1 MSHFSQKYIKGIVGA
16 GGGPDAPPPPTPP
29 TFKPPKLG
37 DLQAVSSYDYVE
49 NIDLIS
55 DGEIDGLVGQNG
67 EYIDN
72 VRLFEGIYLEDVV
85 VRQSVD
91 SESSTVV
98 ASYDLSFIGE
108 AFQNKFYPNSS
119 FTETS
124 TSSLGDLQGSNS
136 SGVSFSVLKTKDE
149 IANSIFQSVLN
160 IENAYLN
167 IQPPDESSSIFKQL
181 RLLRAQFNFSSQREV
196 LTYLLP
202 DFPEYSSSDY
212 PFLALKISLNANLPS
227 YSHSIDDLIVLNND
241 IYNQIYYDL
250 EATELQNK
258 KILSQK
264 KKINTTFFQTT
275 VDNQTFAKG
284 DFYVFFYQ
292 RNGFV
297 LQNGV
302 DAIISHINSISVLN
316 TTAKFNYANA
326 TFELRDGA
334 DLQKPL
340 SLFNKT
346 YLDTAFNSKLR
357 GPFDQGKPILT
368 LLNKDYSLVESRYN
382 ESSTA
387 AQSGL
392 ISDSEYSTSGSELI
406 SAQEFNQYKSIHT
419 GLFINEAVLLNGVSS
434 IVSRRG
440 VSVGNG
446 TVSFHSIAARKNI
459 PANDSSYLSR
469 YNAWASQNSGETNN
483 VIEFTAAFYYQY
495 AQGINPFR
503 NQTFQNIAYITITF
517 DRVTQ
522 CFRKTI
528 SIQSASPAQFDIL
541 QTDTVY
547 ITNAAS
553 DFSPSNGLSLSPG
566 GVIPSTGWPA
576 LSLFLGGVT
585 PSTGWP
591 ALFQLLC
598 RSLLEASYSNQGSD
612 DSRLAN
618 GAVESYSS
626 WNKNYV
632 KYLSEPA
639 SRITHIV
646 LNPNVDQVFAS
657 LQITS
662 LTDTAQQ
669 NMTLL
674 KSNGVNESVDAGTA
688 IPSIIEFKI
697 ETGYQSLNGDEE
709 IFVSRLYQVRG
720 LVNSPASI
728 DVGREEN
735 SAAIQQY
742 SRFILGTENIAQPIS
757 LPPYEPNKNRFV
769 RVYRTTA
776 ESYSSLVRRE
786 IYLQKITEIINVPFS
801 YPYSTI
807 CGLKLDARTFN
818 SIPSRSYDA
827 RFKKVFVPS
836 NYFPLKPNGRDKR
849 YIAGK
854 NLAAFNAL
862 PNSSEEKIIYKGNW
876 DGTFKLAWTDNPV
889 WVLFDILINRRY
901 GLGNFISPSEVNYWE
916 LYKIGRYCD
925 AVDSNGVFAGVS
937 SADGGLEPRYAFN
950 GVIADKTNVFDS
962 LKSLVACFRG
972 NMFYTNSEINFTNDR
987 LKPIMAF
994 FNNANV
1000 KDSMFNYS
1008 NERRD
1013 LQYNVI
1019 EVSYLDRDDL
1029 FKQKIEYVEDPD
1041 DIKSRGI
1048 LRTTAQTFGITSKAH
1063 AKRLGEHII
1072 YSTINEDE
1080 NVAFVGGLETLLCRP
1095 GDLIA
1100 INDEVKT
1107 LKKHVGRVLN
1117 VDPVTNSIYT
1127 NVSLK
1132 SSDFSSSGLTGEIS
1146 VLIPTGKLQS
1156 EDFYDLAKSP
1166 SKLSISEIYQTD
1178 LPMRVTFQTTGRQVS
1193 PSLSY
1198 GSNFFIDTGCSGYP
1212 LFQDIRVGSPCSITI
1227 ANTKQ
1232 QIYKIQSIKE
1242 LNLNEYEVI
1251 ASKFDTGKFS
1261 EIEKGETGLMQDFF
1275 TAFPSARNTNVSE
1288 GNAVSL
1294 ESKFQYDL
1302 KFPRISAFA
1311 TGNWDLQSDTA
1322 DLSGRWASVANA
1334 DCYNVELITPKFK
1347 SIKQTV
1353 TGTSA
1358 IFEDQVEV
1366 GRFTLKVTAR
1376 NTGSYPNPI
1385 SATASSTTTVLSY
1398 SAPVRNNG
1406 IIQGFVISR

>member
-16 GGGPDAPPPPTPP
+16 GGGPDTPPPPTPP

-37 DLQAVSSYDYVE
+37 DLQAISSYDYVE

-55 DGEIDGLVGQNG
+55 DGEIDGFVGQNG
-67 EYIDN
+67 EYVDN
-72 VRLFEGIYLEDVV
+72 IRLFESIYLEDVV
-85 VRQSVD
+85 VRQPIDNQSFNTIVSFD
-91 SESSTVV
+91 LNFIASS
-98 ASYDLSFIGE
+98 
-108 AFQNKFYPNSS
+108 FQNKFYSNSQ
-119 FTETS
+119 FIETPIANLS
-124 TSSLGDLQGSNS
+124 DLTGSNDQ
-136 SGVSFSVLKTKDE
+136 GISFSVLSGKDK
-149 IANSIFQSVLN
+149 IANSIFQSVRN
-160 IENAYLN
+160 IENAYSN
-167 IQPPDESSSIFKQL
+167 IQPVDQNDSIFKQL
-181 RLLRAQFNFSSQREV
+181 RFLRAQFNFTSQREV
-196 LTYLLP
+196 LAYLLP
-202 DFPEYSSSDY
+202 DFPEYFSTDY
-212 PFLALKISLNANLPS
+212 PFLALKISLNANLAPYE
-227 YSHSIDDLIVLNND
+227 YSHSIDDLIVLSDD
-241 IYNQIYYDL
+241 ICNQIYYDL
-250 EATELQNK
+250 EPTELQNK
-258 KILSQK
+258 KILSPK
-264 KKINTTFFQTT
+264 KKINTCFFESSGG
-275 VDNQTFAKG
+275 NMSAKG
-284 DFYVFFYQ
+284 DFYIFFYQ
-292 RNGFV
+292 KNDYV
-297 LQNGV
+297 LKNGV
-302 DAIISHINSISVLN
+302 DAIINFIKSVKVIN

-326 TFELRDGA
+326 TFETREGS

-346 YLDTAFNSKLR
+346 YLDTQFNSKLR
-357 GPFDQGKPILT
+357 GPFEQGKPVLT
-368 LLNKDYSLVESRYN
+368 LLNKEYTEVDSRYN
-382 ESSTA
+382 ASSA
-387 AQSGL
+387 AANSGL
-392 ISDSEYSTSGSELI
+392 ISDLEFKQGTTEFFSVQELNELKTIHSDLFKNESDFVSLTKKLMSGNTLSL
-406 SAQEFNQYKSIHT
+406 
-419 GLFINEAVLLNGVSS
+419 GL
-434 IVSRRG
+434 
-440 VSVGNG
+440 
-446 TVSFHSIAARKNI
+446 
-459 PANDSSYLSR
+459 LSP
-469 YNAWASQNSGETNN
+469 NP
-483 VIEFTAAFYYQY
+483 EFTSSSWSIESLTKSGNIIQMVLAGKVNYRFYSNDVKITLSFDKTTKCFKQQIIYTP
-495 AQGINPFR
+495 GS
-503 NQTFQNIAYITITF
+503 NQFNILA
-517 DRVTQ
+517 
-522 CFRKTI
+522 
-528 SIQSASPAQFDIL
+528 
-541 QTDTVY
+541 TDTIY
-547 ITNAAS
+547 IKNYIN
-553 DFSPSNGLSLSPG
+553 DFSSTNDFNIILITEIGIYHGPFLTLYAPS
-566 GVIPSTGWPA
+566 IGWP
-576 LSLFLGGVT
+576 LFFRI
-585 PSTGWP
+585 
-591 ALFQLLC
+591 AC
-598 RSLLEASYSNQGSD
+598 RALLERAYANEGSD
-612 DSRLAN
+612 DFRTA
-618 GAVESYSS
+618 GGTIESYTN

-632 KYLSEPA
+632 KYLSEPG
-639 SRITHIV
+639 SRITHII

-662 LTDTAQQ
+662 LQDTAQQ
-669 NMTLL
+669 NLLLL
-674 KSNGVNESVDAGTA
+674 KADGTKEDVQAGTNV
-688 IPSIIEFKI
+688 PSIIEFRI
-697 ETGYQSLNGDEE
+697 ETGYQTLTGEE
-709 IFVSRLYQVRG
+709 ELFVSRLFQVKG
-720 LVNSPASI
+720 LVNSPTSI

-735 SAAIQQY
+735 GSVIQQY
-742 SRFILGTENIAQPIS
+742 SRFILGSENIAQPIT
-757 LPPYEPNKNRFV
+757 LPPYVVNKNRFV

-807 CGLKLDARTFN
+807 CGLKLDARTFT

-836 NYFPLKPNGRDKR
+836 NYFPLKPNGQDKR

-854 NLAAFNAL
+854 NLTAFNAL
-862 PNSSEEKIIYKGNW
+862 PNSSEEKIIYKDNW

-901 GLGNFISPSEVNYWE
+901 GLGNFVSPSEINYWE

-1000 KDSMFNYS
+1000 KDGIFNYS

-1019 EVSYLDRDDL
+1019 EVTYLDRDDL

-1041 DIKSRGI
+1041 DIKARGI

-1100 INDEVKT
+1100 VNDEVKT
-1107 LKKHVGRVLN
+1107 LKRHVGRVLN
-1117 VDPVTNSIYT
+1117 VDPITNSIYT

-1178 LPMRVTFQTTGRQVS
+1178 LPMRVTFQATGRQVS

-1212 LFQDIRVGSPCSITI
+1212 LFQDIRVGAPCSITV

-1275 TAFPSARNTNVSE
+1275 TAFPSSRNTNVSE
-1288 GNAVSL
+1288 GSAKSL
-1294 ESKFQYDL
+1294 ETKFEYDL
-1302 KFPRISAFA
+1302 KFPRILAFA

-1322 DLSGRWASVANA
+1322 DLSGRWAGVANA
-1334 DCYNVELITPKFK
+1334 NCYNVELITPKFK

-1406 IIQGFVISR
+1406 IIQGFVINR

>member
-1 MSHFSQKYIKGIVGA
+1 MNHFSKKYIKGIFGA
-16 GGGPDAPPPPTPP
+16 GGGGGDSPAPPPPP
-29 TFKPPKLG
+29 TFRPPKLG
-37 DLQAVSSYDYVE
+37 DLQAISSYDYVE

-72 VRLFEGIYLEDVV
+72 VRLFEGIYLDDVV
-85 VRQSVD
+85 VRQSVG
-91 SESSTVV
+91 SESSTVI
-98 ASYDLSFIGE
+98 ASYDLSFIGD
-108 AFQNKFYPNSS
+108 AFRNKFYSNSNFIEIPAS
-119 FTETS
+119 K
-124 TSSLGDLQGSNS
+124 LGDLRGANS
-136 SGVSFSVLKTKDE
+136 SGSVSFSVLKTKDE
-149 IANSIFQSVLN
+149 IRDSIFQSVRN
-160 IENAYLN
+160 IENAYRDMKFLDPN
-167 IQPPDESSSIFKQL
+167 GSVMKQL
-181 RLLRAQFNFSSQREV
+181 RFLRAQFNFSSLQEV

-212 PFLALKISLNANLPS
+212 PFLALKISLNADLLS
-227 YSHSIDDLIVLNND
+227 YTHSIDDLIVLNND
-241 IYNQIYYDL
+241 IHNQIYYDL

-264 KKINTTFFQTT
+264 KKINITFFQE
-275 VDNQTFAKG
+275 VADNKVFAKG

-292 RNGFV
+292 RDGFV
-297 LQNGV
+297 LKNGV
-302 DAIISHINSISVLN
+302 DAVISHINSINVLN

-326 TFELRDGA
+326 TFELRDGT

-346 YLDTAFNSKLR
+346 YLDAPFNSKLR
-357 GPFDQGKPILT
+357 GPFVQGKPILS
-368 LLNKDYSLVESRYN
+368 LLNKDYTLVESRYN
-382 ESSTA
+382 QSSTA

-392 ISDSEYSTSGSELI
+392 ISDSEYGKSGSILI
-406 SAQEFNQYKSIHT
+406 SAQELNQYKSIHT
-419 GLFINEAVLLNGVSS
+419 GLFVSEPSFLS
-434 IVSRRG
+434 IVDTI
-440 VSVGNG
+440 VSKRDATVGNA
-446 TVSFHSIAARKNI
+446 TISFHTIQAIGN
-459 PANDSSYLSR
+459 
-469 YNAWASQNSGETNN
+469 T
-483 VIEFTAAFYYQY
+483 IEFSAAYHYTYRSLYQFWGMR
-495 AQGINPFR
+495 AVSN
-503 NQTFQNIAYITITF
+503 TAYITITF
-517 DRVTQ
+517 DKVTK
-522 CFRKTI
+522 CFRKNI
-528 SIQSASPAQFDIL
+528 SIQSATPAQFTIL
-541 QTDTVY
+541 PTDTVA
-547 ITNAAS
+547 IN
-553 DFSPSNGLSLSPG
+553 DPIQNFSLANGLVLSPG
-566 GVIPSTGWPA
+566 NSAPSIGWP
-576 LSLFLGGVT
+576 SM
-585 PSTGWP
+585 
-591 ALFQLLC
+591 FQLLC
-598 RSLLEASYSNQGSD
+598 RCLLEASYGNEGSD
-612 DSRLAN
+612 DNRLAN
-618 GAVESYSS
+618 GALESYSN

-646 LNPNVDQVFAS
+646 LNPNVDAVFAS
-657 LQITS
+657 LQVTS
-662 LTDTAQQ
+662 MTDTAQQ

-674 KSNGVNESVDAGTA
+674 KADGVHQSVDAGTS

-728 DVGREEN
+728 DIGREEN
-735 SAAIQQY
+735 SVAIREY
-742 SRFILGTENIAQPIS
+742 SRFILGTENISRPIS

-769 RVYRTTA
+769 RVYRVTA

-786 IYLQKITEIINVPFS
+786 IYLSKITEIINVPFS

-807 CGLKLDARTFN
+807 CGLKLDARTF
-818 SIPSRSYDA
+818 SAIPSRSYDA

-836 NYFPLKPNGRDKR
+836 NYFPLKPSGQDKR

-854 NLAAFNAL
+854 NLASFNQL
-862 PNSSEEKIIYKGNW
+862 SNSSDEKIIYKGNW

-901 GLGNFISPSEVNYWE
+901 GLGNFVSPSEVNYWE

-950 GVIADKTNVFDS
+950 GVIADKSNVFDS
-962 LKSLVACFRG
+962 LKSLIACFRG

-1013 LQYNVI
+1013 SQYNVI

-1029 FKQKIEYVEDPD
+1029 FKQKIEYVEDTD

-1048 LRTTAQTFGITSKAH
+1048 LRTTAQTFGITSRAH

-1095 GDLIA
+1095 GDLVA

-1107 LKKHVGRVLN
+1107 LKRHVGRVLN

-1127 NVSLK
+1127 NISLK
-1132 SSDFSSSGLTGEIS
+1132 ASDFSSSGLTGEIS

-1156 EDFYDLAKSP
+1156 EDFYNLAKSP
-1166 SKLSISEIYQTD
+1166 SKLNISEIYQTD
-1178 LPMRVTFQTTGRQVS
+1178 LPMRVTFQSTGRQVS

-1212 LFQDIRVGSPCSITI
+1212 LFQDIRVGSPCSITV

-1275 TAFPSARNTNVSE
+1275 TAFPPARNTNVSE
-1288 GNAVSL
+1288 GNSVSL
-1294 ESKFQYDL
+1294 ENKFQYEL
-1302 KFPRISAFA
+1302 KFPRILAFA
-1311 TGNWDLQSDTA
+1311 TGNLNLQFDKI
-1322 DLSGRWASVANA
+1322 DLSGQWTGVANA
-1334 DCYNVELITPKFK
+1334 DSYNVELITPKYR
-1347 SIKQTV
+1347 SIKQIV

-1358 IFEDQVEV
+1358 IFEDQTEV

-1385 SATASSTTTVLSY
+1385 SATSSSTTNVLSY
-1398 SAPVRNNG
+1398 TAPVRNNG

>member
-1 MSHFSQKYIKGIVGA
+1 M
-16 GGGPDAPPPPTPP
+16 
-29 TFKPPKLG
+29 
-37 DLQAVSSYDYVE
+37 
-49 NIDLIS
+49 
-55 DGEIDGLVGQNG
+55 
-67 EYIDN
+67 
-72 VRLFEGIYLEDVV
+72 R
-85 VRQSVD
+85 
-91 SESSTVV
+91 
-98 ASYDLSFIGE
+98 
-108 AFQNKFYPNSS
+108 
-119 FTETS
+119 
-124 TSSLGDLQGSNS
+124 
-136 SGVSFSVLKTKDE
+136 
-149 IANSIFQSVLN
+149 
-160 IENAYLN
+160 
-167 IQPPDESSSIFKQL
+167 
-181 RLLRAQFNFSSQREV
+181 
-196 LTYLLP
+196 
-202 DFPEYSSSDY
+202 
-212 PFLALKISLNANLPS
+212 
-227 YSHSIDDLIVLNND
+227 
-241 IYNQIYYDL
+241 
-250 EATELQNK
+250 
-258 KILSQK
+258 
-264 KKINTTFFQTT
+264 
-275 VDNQTFAKG
+275 
-284 DFYVFFYQ
+284 
-292 RNGFV
+292 
-297 LQNGV
+297 
-302 DAIISHINSISVLN
+302 
-316 TTAKFNYANA
+316 
-326 TFELRDGA
+326 
-334 DLQKPL
+334 
-340 SLFNKT
+340 
-346 YLDTAFNSKLR
+346 
-357 GPFDQGKPILT
+357 
-368 LLNKDYSLVESRYN
+368 
-382 ESSTA
+382 
-387 AQSGL
+387 GL
-392 ISDSEYSTSGSELI
+392 I
-406 SAQEFNQYKSIHT
+406 
-419 GLFINEAVLLNGVSS
+419 
-434 IVSRRG
+434 
-440 VSVGNG
+440 
-446 TVSFHSIAARKNI
+446 
-459 PANDSSYLSR
+459 
-469 YNAWASQNSGETNN
+469 
-483 VIEFTAAFYYQY
+483 
-495 AQGINPFR
+495 
-503 NQTFQNIAYITITF
+503 
-517 DRVTQ
+517 
-522 CFRKTI
+522 
-528 SIQSASPAQFDIL
+528 
-541 QTDTVY
+541 
-547 ITNAAS
+547 
-553 DFSPSNGLSLSPG
+553 
-566 GVIPSTGWPA
+566 
-576 LSLFLGGVT
+576 
-585 PSTGWP
+585 
-591 ALFQLLC
+591 
-598 RSLLEASYSNQGSD
+598 
-612 DSRLAN
+612 
-618 GAVESYSS
+618 
-626 WNKNYV
+626 
-632 KYLSEPA
+632 
-639 SRITHIV
+639 
-646 LNPNVDQVFAS
+646 
-657 LQITS
+657 
-662 LTDTAQQ
+662 
-669 NMTLL
+669 
-674 KSNGVNESVDAGTA
+674 
-688 IPSIIEFKI
+688 
-697 ETGYQSLNGDEE
+697 
-709 IFVSRLYQVRG
+709 
-720 LVNSPASI
+720 NSPASI

-757 LPPYEPNKNRFV
+757 LPPYEANKNRFV
-769 RVYRTTA
+769 RVYRVTS

-807 CGLKLDARTFN
+807 CGLKLDARTFT

-901 GLGNFISPSEVNYWE
+901 GLGNFISPSEINYWE

-1000 KDSMFNYS
+1000 KDGIFNYS

-1019 EVSYLDRDDL
+1019 EVTYLDRDDL

-1041 DIKSRGI
+1041 DIKARGI

-1100 INDEVKT
+1100 VNDEVKT
-1107 LKKHVGRVLN
+1107 LKRHVGRVLN
-1117 VDPVTNSIYT
+1117 VDPITNSIYT

-1178 LPMRVTFQTTGRQVS
+1178 LPMRVTFQATGRQVS

-1275 TAFPSARNTNVSE
+1275 TAFPSSRNTNVSE
-1288 GNAVSL
+1288 GTAKSL
-1294 ESKFQYDL
+1294 ETKFEYDL
-1302 KFPRISAFA
+1302 KFPRILAFA

-1322 DLSGRWASVANA
+1322 DLSGRWTGVANA

-1353 TGTSA
+1353 TGTSV

>member
-1 MSHFSQKYIKGIVGA
+1 MNHFSKKYIKGIVGA
-16 GGGPDAPPPPTPP
+16 GGGGDAPAAPPPP

-37 DLQAVSSYDYVE
+37 DLQAISSYDYVE

-72 VRLFEGIYLEDVV
+72 IRLFEGIYLDDVV
-85 VRQSVD
+85 VRQSVG
-91 SESSTVV
+91 SESSTVI
-98 ASYDLSFIGE
+98 ASYDLSFIGT
-108 AFQNKFYPNSS
+108 AFQNRFYPNSV
-119 FTETS
+119 FTETP
-124 TSSLGDLQGSNS
+124 TSSLGNLQGANS
-136 SGVSFSVLKTKDE
+136 SGSVSFSVLKTKDE
-149 IANSIFQSVLN
+149 IRDSIYQSVRN
-160 IENAYLN
+160 IENAYFNMQFSDPNGSVL
-167 IQPPDESSSIFKQL
+167 KQL
-181 RLLRAQFNFSSQREV
+181 RFLRAQFNFSSLQEV
-196 LTYLLP
+196 STYLLP

-212 PFLALKISLNANLPS
+212 PFLALKISLNADLVS

-241 IYNQIYYDL
+241 INNQTYYDL

-264 KKINTTFFQTT
+264 KKINTTFFQTAT
-275 VDNQTFAKG
+275 NNQTFAKG

-292 RNGFV
+292 RDGFV
-297 LQNGV
+297 LKNGV
-302 DAIISHINSISVLN
+302 DAVISHINSINILN

-326 TFELRDGA
+326 TFELRDGT

-346 YLDTAFNSKLR
+346 YLDVPFNSKLR
-357 GPFDQGKPILT
+357 GPFVQGRPIST
-368 LLNKDYSLVESRYN
+368 LLNKEYTLVESRYN
-382 ESSTA
+382 QSSTA

-392 ISDSEYSTSGSELI
+392 ITDSQYGVSNSVLI

-419 GLFINEAVLLNGVSS
+419 GLFINDSSLLSNVDAIIGRRAVS
-434 IVSRRG
+434 I
-440 VSVGNG
+440 GNA
-446 TVSFHSIAARKNI
+446 TVSFHSIQAVGTTI
-459 PANDSSYLSR
+459 
-469 YNAWASQNSGETNN
+469 Q
-483 VIEFTAAFYYQY
+483 FTAAYSYQY
-495 AQGINPFR
+495 EGYSGWARRTLSN
-503 NQTFQNIAYITITF
+503 TAYITIIF
-517 DRVTQ
+517 DKVTK
-522 CFRKTI
+522 CFRKNI
-528 SIQSASPAQFDIL
+528 FIQNATPAQFAIL
-541 QTDTVY
+541 ATDTVY
-547 ITNAAS
+547 ITNALS
-553 DFSPSNGLSLSPG
+553 DFSLSNSLVLSPD
-566 GVIPSTGWPA
+566 S
-576 LSLFLGGVT
+576 ST

-591 ALFQLLC
+591 PIFLLLC
-598 RSLLEASYSNQGSD
+598 RSLLEASYSNEGSD
-612 DSRLAN
+612 DNRLAN
-618 GAVESYSS
+618 GALESYSN

-632 KYLSEPA
+632 KYLSEPS

-657 LQITS
+657 LQVTS
-662 LTDTAQQ
+662 MTDTAQQ

-674 KSNGVNESVDAGTA
+674 TADGVNQSVDAGTQ
-688 IPSIIEFKI
+688 IPSVMEFKI

-709 IFVSRLYQVRG
+709 IFTSRLYQVRG

-735 SAAIQQY
+735 SAVIQQY
-742 SRFILGTENIAQPIS
+742 SRFILGTENIARPIS
-757 LPPYEPNKNRFV
+757 LPPYEVNKNRFV

-786 IYLQKITEIINVPFS
+786 IYLSKFTEIINVPFS

-807 CGLKLDARTFN
+807 CGLKLDARTFS

-836 NYFPLKPNGRDKR
+836 NYFPLKPNGQDKR

-854 NLAAFNAL
+854 NLAAFNQL
-862 PNSSEEKIIYKGNW
+862 SNSSDEKIIYKGNW

-901 GLGNFISPSEVNYWE
+901 GLGNFVSPSEVNYWE

-925 AVDSNGVFAGVS
+925 AVDSNGVFAGVPS
-937 SADGGLEPRYAFN
+937 TDGGLEPRYAFN
-950 GVIADKTNVFDS
+950 GVIADKSNVFDS
-962 LKSLVACFRG
+962 IKSLIACFRG

-994 FNNANV
+994 FNNSNV

-1013 LQYNVI
+1013 SQYNVI

-1029 FKQKIEYVEDPD
+1029 FKQKIEYVEDTD
-1041 DIKSRGI
+1041 DIKARGI
-1048 LRTTAQTFGITSKAH
+1048 LRTTAQTFGITSRAH

-1107 LKKHVGRVLN
+1107 LKRHVGRVLN
-1117 VDPVTNSIYT
+1117 IDPVTNAIYT
-1127 NVSLK
+1127 NVSLRA
-1132 SSDFSSSGLTGEIS
+1132 SDFSSSGLTGEIS

-1166 SKLSISEIYQTD
+1166 SKLNISEIYQTD
-1178 LPMRVTFQTTGRQVS
+1178 LPMRVTFQSTGRQVS

-1198 GSNFFIDTGCSGYP
+1198 GSNFFIDTGCAGYP

-1294 ESKFQYDL
+1294 ENKFQYEL
-1302 KFPRISAFA
+1302 KFPAILAFA
-1311 TGNWDLQSDTA
+1311 TGNWNLQFDKV
-1322 DLSGRWASVANA
+1322 DLSGRWTSVANA
-1334 DCYNVELITPKFK
+1334 NSYNVELITPKYK
-1347 SIKQTV
+1347 SIKQIV

-1358 IFEDQVEV
+1358 IFEDQTEV

-1385 SATASSTTTVLSY
+1385 SATSSSTTTVLSY
-1398 SAPVRNNG
+1398 TAPVRNNG
-1406 IIQGFVISR
+1406 IIQGFVINR

>member
-1 MSHFSQKYIKGIVGA
+1 MSHFSKKYIKGIVGA
-16 GGGPDAPPPPTPP
+16 GGGNDSPPAPQPP

-37 DLQAVSSYDYVE
+37 DLQAISSYDYVE

-55 DGEIDGLVGQNG
+55 DGEIDGFVNQNG
-67 EYIDN
+67 EYVDN
-72 VRLFEGIYLEDVV
+72 IRLFESIYLEDVA
-85 VRQSVD
+85 VRQPID
-91 SESSTVV
+91 SQSFNLIASFDLNFIASS
-98 ASYDLSFIGE
+98 
-108 AFQNKFYPNSS
+108 FQNKFY
-119 FTETS
+119 
-124 TSSLGDLQGSNS
+124 SNS
-136 SGVSFSVLKTKDE
+136 QFIETFITNLSDLTDSNTQGISFSVLSGKDK
-149 IANSIFQSVLN
+149 IADSIFQSVRN

-167 IQPPDESSSIFKQL
+167 IQPANQNDSIFKQL
-181 RLLRAQFNFSSQREV
+181 RFLRAQFNFTSQREV

-202 DFPEYSSSDY
+202 DFPEYFSTDY
-212 PFLALKISLNANLPS
+212 PFLALKISLNANLAPYG
-227 YSHSIDDLIVLNND
+227 YSHSIDDLIVLSDD
-241 IYNQIYYDL
+241 ICNQIYYDL
-250 EATELQNK
+250 EQSELQNK
-258 KILSQK
+258 KILSPK
-264 KKINTTFFQTT
+264 KKINTCFFEFSGG
-275 VDNQTFAKG
+275 NIFAKG
-284 DFYVFFYQ
+284 DFYIFFYQ
-292 RNGFV
+292 KDNYV
-297 LQNGV
+297 LKNGV
-302 DAIISHINSISVLN
+302 DAIINFIKSVKVIN

-326 TFELRDGA
+326 VFETREGS

-346 YLDTAFNSKLR
+346 YLDTSFNSKLR
-357 GPFDQGKPILT
+357 GPFEQGKPVLT
-368 LLNKDYSLVESRYN
+368 LLNKEYTEVDSRYN
-382 ESSTA
+382 ASSA
-387 AQSGL
+387 SANSGL
-392 ISDSEYSTSGSELI
+392 ISDLEFKQGTTEFFSVQELNELKTIHSDLFKNESDFVNLTKQLMSGNTLSL
-406 SAQEFNQYKSIHT
+406 
-419 GLFINEAVLLNGVSS
+419 GLLNPDPEFRNSS
-434 IVSRRG
+434 WSIESI
-440 VSVGNG
+440 SKNGNIIQMVLAG
-446 TVSFHSIAARKNI
+446 KINYRFYSNNVTITLSFDKTTKCFKKNI
-459 PANDSSYLSR
+459 VKNNGDQFNILATDTIYIINYLNDFIST
-469 YNAWASQNSGETNN
+469 NS
-483 VIEFTAAFYYQY
+483 
-495 AQGINPFR
+495 
-503 NQTFQNIAYITITF
+503 
-517 DRVTQ
+517 
-522 CFRKTI
+522 
-528 SIQSASPAQFDIL
+528 FDI
-541 QTDTVY
+541 TVIY
-547 ITNAAS
+547 YPTETFLTS
-553 DFSPSNGLSLSPG
+553 YSPS
-566 GVIPSTGWPA
+566 IGWP
-576 LSLFLGGVT
+576 LFFRI
-585 PSTGWP
+585 
-591 ALFQLLC
+591 AC
-598 RSLLEASYSNQGSD
+598 RALLEGAYANEGSD
-612 DSRLAN
+612 DFRKAGGTL
-618 GAVESYSS
+618 ESYTN

-632 KYLSEPA
+632 KYLSEPG

-662 LTDTAQQ
+662 LQDTAQQ
-669 NMTLL
+669 NLFLL
-674 KSNGVNESVDAGTA
+674 KADGTKEDVQAGTN

-697 ETGYQSLNGDEE
+697 ETGYQTLTGEE
-709 IFVSRLYQVRG
+709 ELFVSRLFQVKG
-720 LVNSPASI
+720 LINSPTTI

-735 SAAIQQY
+735 SSVIQQY

-757 LPPYEPNKNRFV
+757 LPPYEANKNRFV
-769 RVYRTTA
+769 RVYRVTA

-786 IYLQKITEIINVPFS
+786 IYLNKITEIINVPFS

-807 CGLKLDARTFN
+807 CGLKLDARTFS

-836 NYFPLKPNGRDKR
+836 NYFPLKPSGQDKR

-854 NLAAFNAL
+854 NLASFNQL
-862 PNSSEEKIIYKGNW
+862 SNSSDEKIIYKGNW

-901 GLGNFISPSEVNYWE
+901 GLGNFVSPSEVNYWE

-950 GVIADKTNVFDS
+950 GVIADKSNVFDS
-962 LKSLVACFRG
+962 LKSLIACFRG

-1013 LQYNVI
+1013 SQYNVI

-1029 FKQKIEYVEDPD
+1029 FKQKIEYVEDTD

-1048 LRTTAQTFGITSKAH
+1048 LRTTAQTFGITSRAH

-1095 GDLIA
+1095 GDLVA

-1107 LKKHVGRVLN
+1107 LKRHVGRVLN
-1117 VDPVTNSIYT
+1117 VDPITNSIYT
-1127 NVSLK
+1127 NISLK
-1132 SSDFSSSGLTGEIS
+1132 ASDFSSSGLTGEIS

-1156 EDFYDLAKSP
+1156 EDFYNLAKSP
-1166 SKLSISEIYQTD
+1166 SKLNISEIYQTD
-1178 LPMRVTFQTTGRQVS
+1178 LPMRVTFQSTGRQVS

-1212 LFQDIRVGSPCSITI
+1212 LFQDIRVGSPCSITV

-1275 TAFPSARNTNVSE
+1275 TAFPPARNTNVSE
-1288 GNAVSL
+1288 GNSVSL
-1294 ESKFQYDL
+1294 ENKFQYEL
-1302 KFPRISAFA
+1302 KFPRILTFA
-1311 TGNWDLQSDTA
+1311 TGNWNLQFDKI
-1322 DLSGRWASVANA
+1322 DLSGQWTSVADANS
-1334 DCYNVELITPKFK
+1334 YNVELITPKYR
-1347 SIKQTV
+1347 SIKQIV

-1358 IFEDQVEV
+1358 IFEDQTEV

-1385 SATASSTTTVLSY
+1385 SATSSSTTTVLSY
-1398 SAPVRNNG
+1398 TAPVRNNG

>member
-1 MSHFSQKYIKGIVGA
+1 MNHFSKKYIKGIVGA
-16 GGGPDAPPPPTPP
+16 GGGGGNSPAPPPPP

-37 DLQAVSSYDYVE
+37 DLQAISSYDYVE

-72 VRLFEGIYLEDVV
+72 VRLFEGIYLDDVV
-85 VRQSVD
+85 VRQHVS
-91 SESSTVV
+91 SESSTVI
-98 ASYDLSFIGE
+98 ASYDLSFIGD
-108 AFQNKFYPNSS
+108 AFRNKFYLNSN
-119 FTETS
+119 FIETPAS
-124 TSSLGDLQGSNS
+124 NLGDLQGTDS
-136 SGVSFSVLKTKDE
+136 SGSVSFSVLKTKDE
-149 IANSIFQSVLN
+149 IRDSIYQSVLN
-160 IENAYLN
+160 IENAYRDMRDADPNGSVL
-167 IQPPDESSSIFKQL
+167 KQL
-181 RLLRAQFNFSSQREV
+181 RFLRAQFNFSSLQEV
-196 LTYLLP
+196 STYLLP

-212 PFLALKISLNANLPS
+212 PFLALKISLNADLLS
-227 YSHSIDDLIVLNND
+227 YNHSIDDLIVLNND
-241 IYNQIYYDL
+241 IHNQIYYDL

-264 KKINTTFFQTT
+264 KKINITFFQANVFNPLSTT
-275 VDNQTFAKG
+275 LADNKVFAKG

-292 RNGFV
+292 RDGFV
-297 LQNGV
+297 LKNGV
-302 DAIISHINSISVLN
+302 DAVISHINSINVLN
-316 TTAKFNYANA
+316 TSAKFNYANA

-346 YLDTAFNSKLR
+346 YLDTSFNSKLR
-357 GPFDQGKPILT
+357 GPFVQGKPILT
-368 LLNKDYSLVESRYN
+368 LLNKEYTLVESKYSQ
-382 ESSTA
+382 SSTA

-392 ISDSEYSTSGSELI
+392 ISYSEYGKSGSVLI
-406 SAQEFNQYKSIHT
+406 SAQELNQYKSIHT
-419 GLFINEAVLLNGVSS
+419 GLFVNEDSFLSNVNNIISQRSVTIGDLTISFKS
-434 IVSRRG
+434 IQG
-440 VSVGNG
+440 TGN
-446 TVSFHSIAARKNI
+446 I
-459 PANDSSYLSR
+459 
-469 YNAWASQNSGETNN
+469 
-483 VIEFTAAFYYQY
+483 IEFTAAIKYEYQSGY
-495 AQGINPFR
+495 GTAGPLYSFNFVDIK
-503 NQTFQNIAYITITF
+503 ITF
-517 DRVTQ
+517 DKVTK
-522 CFRKTI
+522 CFRKDI
-528 SIQSASPAQFDIL
+528 SIKNATPAQFGIL
-541 QTDTVY
+541 NTDTVY

-553 DFSPSNGLSLSPG
+553 DFSKSNELSLSPG
-566 GVIPSTGWPA
+566 AIVPSIGWA
-576 LSLFLGGVT
+576 AT
-585 PSTGWP
+585 
-591 ALFQLLC
+591 FQLLC
-598 RSLLEASYSNQGSD
+598 RSLLEAAYSNEGSD
-612 DSRLAN
+612 DNRLAN
-618 GAVESYSS
+618 GALESYSN
-626 WNKNYV
+626 WNRNYV

-646 LNPNVDQVFAS
+646 LNPNVDAVFAS
-657 LQITS
+657 LQVTS

-674 KSNGVNESVDAGTA
+674 KASGVNQNVDAGTS

-735 SAAIQQY
+735 SVAIREY
-742 SRFILGTENIAQPIS
+742 SRFILGTENISRPIS

-769 RVYRTTA
+769 RVYRVTA

-786 IYLQKITEIINVPFS
+786 IYLSKITEIINIPFS

-807 CGLKLDARTFN
+807 CGLKLDARTF
-818 SIPSRSYDA
+818 SAIPSRSYDA

-836 NYFPLKPNGRDKR
+836 NYFPLKPSGQDKR

-854 NLAAFNAL
+854 NLASFNQL
-862 PNSSEEKIIYKGNW
+862 SNSSDEKIIYKGNW

-901 GLGNFISPSEVNYWE
+901 GLGNFVSPSEVNYWE

-950 GVIADKTNVFDS
+950 GVIADKSNVFDS
-962 LKSLVACFRG
+962 LKSLIACFRG

-1000 KDSMFNYS
+1000 KDGMFNYS

-1013 LQYNVI
+1013 SQYNVI

-1029 FKQKIEYVEDPD
+1029 FKQKIEYVEDTD
-1041 DIKSRGI
+1041 DIKARGI
-1048 LRTTAQTFGITSKAH
+1048 LRTTAQTFGITSRAH

-1095 GDLIA
+1095 GDLVA

-1107 LKKHVGRVLN
+1107 LKRHVGRVLN

-1127 NVSLK
+1127 NISLK
-1132 SSDFSSSGLTGEIS
+1132 ASDFSSSGLTGEIS

-1156 EDFYDLAKSP
+1156 EDFYNLAKSP
-1166 SKLSISEIYQTD
+1166 SKLNISEIYQTD
-1178 LPMRVTFQTTGRQVS
+1178 LPMRVTFQSTGRQVS

-1212 LFQDIRVGSPCSITI
+1212 LFQDIRVGSPCSITV

-1275 TAFPSARNTNVSE
+1275 TAFPPARNTNVSE
-1288 GNAVSL
+1288 GNSVSL
-1294 ESKFQYDL
+1294 ENKFQYEL
-1302 KFPRISAFA
+1302 KFPRILTFA
-1311 TGNWDLQSDTA
+1311 TGNWNLQFDKI
-1322 DLSGRWASVANA
+1322 DLSGQWTSVADANS
-1334 DCYNVELITPKFK
+1334 YNVELITPKYR
-1347 SIKQTV
+1347 SIKQIV

-1358 IFEDQVEV
+1358 IFEDQTEV

-1385 SATASSTTTVLSY
+1385 SATSSSTTTVLSY
-1398 SAPVRNNG
+1398 TAPVRNNG

>member
-1 MSHFSQKYIKGIVGA
+1 MSHFSKKNIKGIIGA
-16 GGGPDAPPPPTPP
+16 GGGGGSSPAPPAPPTL
-29 TFKPPKLG
+29 TPPKLG
-37 DLQAVSSYDYVE
+37 DLQAISSYDYSESV
-49 NIDLIS
+49 DLIS
-55 DGEIDGLVGQNG
+55 DGEIDGFVNPNG
-67 EYIDN
+67 KYVENIG
-72 VRLFEGIYLEDVV
+72 LFESVYLEDVV
-85 VRQSVD
+85 IRQPVD
-91 SESSTVV
+91 ENSSEIQFQ
-98 ASYDLSFIGE
+98 YDLSFIQD
-108 AFQNKFYPNSS
+108 AFNNRFYNNGFFIETLASDASS
-119 FTETS
+119 FI
-124 TSSLGDLQGSNS
+124 GNNGN
-136 SGVSFSVLKTKDE
+136 GIGFSFLASKND
-149 IANSIFQSVLN
+149 I
-160 IENAYLN
+160 
-167 IQPPDESSSIFKQL
+167 SSSIFATLSKVNNDYFLSSSNQESSVFKQL
-181 RLLRAQFNFSSQREV
+181 RILNSQFNFLSEREV
-196 LTYLLP
+196 QSYLL
-202 DFPEYSSSDY
+202 SDY
-212 PFLALKISLNANLPS
+212 PDNLADEYPFSSIKISFNIPLDSNYS
-227 YSHSIDDLIVLNND
+227 YSTDDIFKFEND
-241 IYNQIYYDL
+241 IHNQVYLNL
-250 EATELQNK
+250 ESTELQNK
-258 KILSQK
+258 KILSSKKAINLVYFSQK
-264 KKINTTFFQTT
+264 NN
-275 VDNQTFAKG
+275 VNYLSG
-284 DFYVFFYQ
+284 DFYIFLYK
-292 RNGFV
+292 RNGFL
-297 LQNGV
+297 LQNGI
-302 DAIISHINSISVLN
+302 DAVIKEVKSAKILK
-316 TTAKFNYANA
+316 TFAKFNYANA
-326 TFELRDGA
+326 SLETRNGE

-346 YLDTAFNSKLR
+346 YLTTDYGAKLR
-357 GPFDQGKPILT
+357 GPFQKGQPVLT
-368 LLNKDYSLVESRYN
+368 LLNSDFNQANTKYN
-382 ESSTA
+382 QNNA
-387 AQSGL
+387 ASVSGL
-392 ISDSEYSTSGSELI
+392 LSDSDVVIGESFLSKEEYSACKNLHTYLFRDDAEFNRDVSSVNNNGQFNIGYKFRYVTILNNIITATFERVTPYFTLLYIVSFDKNTKI
-406 SAQEFNQYKSIHT
+406 FNQYYTLKFEIPPSNPSQWPFLKDGVTYIT
-419 GLFINEAVLLNGVSS
+419 SVDQFDTVNYSETYIVFPVFCRVLLDKA
-434 IVSRRG
+434 
-440 VSVGNG
+440 
-446 TVSFHSIAARKNI
+446 F
-459 PANDSSYLSR
+459 
-469 YNAWASQNSGETNN
+469 SQE
-483 VIEFTAAFYYQY
+483 
-495 AQGINPFR
+495 
-503 NQTFQNIAYITITF
+503 
-517 DRVTQ
+517 
-522 CFRKTI
+522 
-528 SIQSASPAQFDIL
+528 
-541 QTDTVY
+541 
-547 ITNAAS
+547 
-553 DFSPSNGLSLSPG
+553 
-566 GVIPSTGWPA
+566 
-576 LSLFLGGVT
+576 
-585 PSTGWP
+585 
-591 ALFQLLC
+591 
-598 RSLLEASYSNQGSD
+598 GSD
-612 DSRLAN
+612 DTRKTTTSID
-618 GAVESYSS
+618 SFSD
-626 WNKNYV
+626 WNKNYT
-632 KYLSEPA
+632 KYIYEPS
-639 SRITHIV
+639 SRITHVV
-646 LNPNVDQVFAS
+646 LNPNVDQVF
-657 LQITS
+657 ITINVNA
-662 LTDTAQQ
+662 LTDTAHRGDL
-669 NMTLL
+669 TLL
-674 KSNGVNESVDAGTA
+674 KSDGTNEITSAGSL
-688 IPSIIEFKI
+688 IPSVIEFI
-697 ETGYQSLNGDEE
+697 VEAGYQNLDGTEE
-709 IFVSRLYQVRG
+709 ISLQRKYQIRG
-720 LVNSPASI
+720 LVNSSVYVDI
-728 DVGREEN
+728 GREEN
-735 SAAIQQY
+735 AQSIQQY
-742 SRFILGTENIAQPIS
+742 SRFILGSENIAQPIIIPTS
-757 LPPYEPNKNRFV
+757 QVGKTRFV
-769 RVYRTTA
+769 RVYRLTY
-776 ESYSSLVRRE
+776 ESYSSLIRRE

-801 YPYSTI
+801 YPNSVI
-807 CGLKLDARTFN
+807 CGLKLDARSLQN
-818 SIPSRSYDA
+818 IPSRSYDA

-836 NYFPLKPNGRDKR
+836 NYFPLKSDGQDKR

-854 NLAAFNAL
+854 NLAAFNQL
-862 PNSSEEKIIYKGNW
+862 SNSSDEKIIYKGNW

-901 GLGNFISPSEVNYWE
+901 GLGNFISPSEINYWE

-962 LKSLVACFRG
+962 IKSLVACFRG

-1000 KDSMFNYS
+1000 KDGVFNYS

-1095 GDLIA
+1095 GDLVA
-1100 INDEVKT
+1100 LNDEVKT
-1107 LKKHVGRVLN
+1107 LKRHVGRVLN

-1127 NVSLK
+1127 NVSLR

-1294 ESKFQYDL
+1294 ENKFEYDL
-1302 KFPRISAFA
+1302 KFPRILAFA
-1311 TGNWDLQSDTA
+1311 TGNWDLQFDTA
-1322 DLSGRWASVANA
+1322 DLSGRWTSVADAN
-1334 DCYNVELITPKFK
+1334 CYNVELITPKFK

-1358 IFEDQVEV
+1358 VFEDQVEV

>member
-1 MSHFSQKYIKGIVGA
+1 MNHFSKKYIKGIVGA
-16 GGGPDAPPPPTPP
+16 GGGGDAPSAPPPP

-37 DLQAVSSYDYVE
+37 DLQAISSYDYVE

-72 VRLFEGIYLEDVV
+72 IRLFEGIYLDDVV
-85 VRQSVD
+85 VRQSVG
-91 SESSTVV
+91 SESSTVI
-98 ASYDLSFIGE
+98 ASYDLSFIGT
-108 AFQNKFYPNSS
+108 AFQNRFYPNSV
-119 FTETS
+119 FTETP
-124 TSSLGDLQGSNS
+124 TSSLGNLQGANS
-136 SGVSFSVLKTKDE
+136 SGSVSFSVLKTKDE
-149 IANSIFQSVLN
+149 IRDSIYQSVRN
-160 IENAYLN
+160 IENAYFNMQFSDPNGSVL
-167 IQPPDESSSIFKQL
+167 KQL
-181 RLLRAQFNFSSQREV
+181 RFLRAQFNFSSLQEV
-196 LTYLLP
+196 STYLLP

-212 PFLALKISLNANLPS
+212 PFLALKISLNADLVS
-227 YSHSIDDLIVLNND
+227 YTHSIDDLIVLNND
-241 IYNQIYYDL
+241 IHNQIYYDL

-275 VDNQTFAKG
+275 KDNQVFAKG

-292 RNGFV
+292 RDGFV
-297 LQNGV
+297 LKNGV
-302 DAIISHINSISVLN
+302 DAVISHINSINVLN

-326 TFELRDGA
+326 TFELRDGT

-346 YLDTAFNSKLR
+346 YLDVPFNSKLR
-357 GPFDQGKPILT
+357 GPFVQGRPIST
-368 LLNKDYSLVESRYN
+368 LLNKEYTLVESRYN
-382 ESSTA
+382 QSSTA

-392 ISDSEYSTSGSELI
+392 ITDSQYGTSNSVLI
-406 SAQEFNQYKSIHT
+406 SAQELNQYKSIHT
-419 GLFINEAVLLNGVSS
+419 GLFVNETSFLSNVNEIVSQKGVSIGNATISFYS
-434 IVSRRG
+434 IKA
-440 VSVGNG
+440 VGN
-446 TVSFHSIAARKNI
+446 I
-459 PANDSSYLSR
+459 
-469 YNAWASQNSGETNN
+469 
-483 VIEFTAAFYYQY
+483 IEFTAAYRYQY
-495 AQGINPFR
+495 
-503 NQTFQNIAYITITF
+503 QNYNSIGLVMQASNTAYITITF
-517 DRVTQ
+517 DKVTK
-522 CFRKTI
+522 CFGKNI
-528 SIQSASPAQFDIL
+528 SIQSATPAQFTIL
-541 QTDTVY
+541 LTDTVY
-547 ITNAAS
+547 ITNALS
-553 DFSPSNGLSLSPG
+553 DFSLTNGLVLSPG
-566 GVIPSTGWPA
+566 DLAPSIGWPA
-576 LSLFLGGVT
+576 T
-585 PSTGWP
+585 
-591 ALFQLLC
+591 FQLLC
-598 RSLLEASYSNQGSD
+598 RSLLEASYSNEGSD
-612 DSRLAN
+612 DNRLAN
-618 GAVESYSS
+618 GALESYSN

-632 KYLSEPA
+632 KYLSEPS

-662 LTDTAQQ
+662 MTDTAQQ

-674 KSNGVNESVDAGTA
+674 TADGVNQSVDAGTQ
-688 IPSIIEFKI
+688 IPSIMEFKI

-709 IFVSRLYQVRG
+709 IFTSRLYQVRG

-735 SAAIQQY
+735 SAVIQQY
-742 SRFILGTENIAQPIS
+742 SRFILGTENIARPIS
-757 LPPYEPNKNRFV
+757 LPPYEVNKNRFV
-769 RVYRTTA
+769 RVYRITA

-786 IYLQKITEIINVPFS
+786 IYLSKITEIINVPFS

-807 CGLKLDARTFN
+807 CGLKLDARTFS

-836 NYFPLKPNGRDKR
+836 NYFPLKPNGQDKR

-854 NLAAFNAL
+854 NLAAFNQL
-862 PNSSEEKIIYKGNW
+862 LNSSDEKIIYKGNW

-901 GLGNFISPSEVNYWE
+901 GLGNFVSPSEVNYWE

-937 SADGGLEPRYAFN
+937 STDGGLEPRYAFN
-950 GVIADKTNVFDS
+950 GVIADKSNVFDS
-962 LKSLVACFRG
+962 IKSLIACFRG

-994 FNNANV
+994 FNNSNV

-1013 LQYNVI
+1013 SQYNVI

-1029 FKQKIEYVEDPD
+1029 FKQKIEYVEDTD
-1041 DIKSRGI
+1041 DIKARGI
-1048 LRTTAQTFGITSKAH
+1048 LRTTAQTFGITSRAH

-1107 LKKHVGRVLN
+1107 LKRHVGRVLN
-1117 VDPVTNSIYT
+1117 VDPVTNVIYT
-1127 NVSLK
+1127 NVSLRA
-1132 SSDFSSSGLTGEIS
+1132 SDFSSSGLTGEIS

-1166 SKLSISEIYQTD
+1166 SKLNISEIYQTD
-1178 LPMRVTFQTTGRQVS
+1178 LPMRVTFQSTGRQVS

-1198 GSNFFIDTGCSGYP
+1198 GSNFFIDTGCAGYP

-1275 TAFPSARNTNVSE
+1275 TAFPPARNTNVSE

-1294 ESKFQYDL
+1294 ENKFQYEL
-1302 KFPRISAFA
+1302 KFPAILAFA
-1311 TGNWDLQSDTA
+1311 TGNWNLQFDKI
-1322 DLSGRWASVANA
+1322 DLSGRWTSVANA
-1334 DCYNVELITPKFK
+1334 NSYNVELITPKYK

-1358 IFEDQVEV
+1358 IFEDQTEV

-1385 SATASSTTTVLSY
+1385 SATSSSTTTVLSY
-1398 SAPVRNNG
+1398 TAPVRNNG
-1406 IIQGFVISR
+1406 IIQGFVINR

>member
-1 MSHFSQKYIKGIVGA
+1 MNHFSKKYIKGIVGA
-16 GGGPDAPPPPTPP
+16 GGGGDAPSAPPPP

-37 DLQAVSSYDYVE
+37 DLQAISSYDYVE

-72 VRLFEGIYLEDVV
+72 IRLFEGIYLDDVV
-85 VRQSVD
+85 VRQSVG
-91 SESSTVV
+91 SESSTVI
-98 ASYDLSFIGE
+98 ASYDLSFIGT
-108 AFQNKFYPNSS
+108 AFQNRFYPNSV
-119 FTETS
+119 FTETP
-124 TSSLGDLQGSNS
+124 TSSLGNLQGANS
-136 SGVSFSVLKTKDE
+136 SGSVSFSVLKTKDE
-149 IANSIFQSVLN
+149 IRDSIYQSVRN
-160 IENAYLN
+160 IENAYFNMQFSDPNGSVL
-167 IQPPDESSSIFKQL
+167 KQL
-181 RLLRAQFNFSSQREV
+181 RFLRAQFNFSSLQEV
-196 LTYLLP
+196 STYLLP

-212 PFLALKISLNANLPS
+212 PFLALKISLNADLVS
-227 YSHSIDDLIVLNND
+227 YTHSIDDLIVLNND
-241 IYNQIYYDL
+241 IHNQIYYDL

-275 VDNQTFAKG
+275 KDNQVFAKG

-292 RNGFV
+292 RDGFV
-297 LQNGV
+297 LKNGV
-302 DAIISHINSISVLN
+302 DAVISHINSINVLN

-326 TFELRDGA
+326 TFELRDGT

-346 YLDTAFNSKLR
+346 YLDVPFNSKLR
-357 GPFDQGKPILT
+357 GPFVQGRPIST
-368 LLNKDYSLVESRYN
+368 LLNKEYTLVESRYN
-382 ESSTA
+382 QSSTA

-392 ISDSEYSTSGSELI
+392 ITDSQYGTSNSVLI
-406 SAQEFNQYKSIHT
+406 SAQELNQYKSIHT
-419 GLFINEAVLLNGVSS
+419 GLFVNETSFLSNVNEIVSQKGVSIGNATISFYS
-434 IVSRRG
+434 IKA
-440 VSVGNG
+440 VGN
-446 TVSFHSIAARKNI
+446 I
-459 PANDSSYLSR
+459 
-469 YNAWASQNSGETNN
+469 
-483 VIEFTAAFYYQY
+483 IEFTAAYRYQY
-495 AQGINPFR
+495 
-503 NQTFQNIAYITITF
+503 QNYNSIGLVMQASNTAYITITF
-517 DRVTQ
+517 DKVTK
-522 CFRKTI
+522 CFGKNI
-528 SIQSASPAQFDIL
+528 SIQSATPAQFTIL
-541 QTDTVY
+541 LTDTVY
-547 ITNAAS
+547 ITNALS
-553 DFSPSNGLSLSPG
+553 DFSLTNGLVLSPG
-566 GVIPSTGWPA
+566 DLAPSIGWPA
-576 LSLFLGGVT
+576 T
-585 PSTGWP
+585 
-591 ALFQLLC
+591 FQLLC
-598 RSLLEASYSNQGSD
+598 RSLLEASYSNEGSD
-612 DSRLAN
+612 DNRLAN
-618 GAVESYSS
+618 GALESYSN

-632 KYLSEPA
+632 KYLSEPS

-662 LTDTAQQ
+662 MTDTAQQ

-674 KSNGVNESVDAGTA
+674 TADGVNQSVDAGTQ
-688 IPSIIEFKI
+688 IPSIMEFKI

-709 IFVSRLYQVRG
+709 IFTSRLYQVRG

-735 SAAIQQY
+735 SAVIQQY
-742 SRFILGTENIAQPIS
+742 SRFILGTENIARPIS
-757 LPPYEPNKNRFV
+757 LPPYEVNKNRFV
-769 RVYRTTA
+769 RVYRITA

-786 IYLQKITEIINVPFS
+786 IYLSKITEIINVPFS

-807 CGLKLDARTFN
+807 CGLKLDARTFS

-836 NYFPLKPNGRDKR
+836 NYFPLKPNGQDKR

-854 NLAAFNAL
+854 NLAAFNQL
-862 PNSSEEKIIYKGNW
+862 LNSSDEKIIYKGNW

-901 GLGNFISPSEVNYWE
+901 GLGNFVSPSEVNYWE

-937 SADGGLEPRYAFN
+937 STDGGLEPRYAFN
-950 GVIADKTNVFDS
+950 GVIADKSNVFDS
-962 LKSLVACFRG
+962 IKSLIACFRG

-994 FNNANV
+994 FNNSNV

-1013 LQYNVI
+1013 SQYNVI

-1029 FKQKIEYVEDPD
+1029 FKQKIEYVEDTD
-1041 DIKSRGI
+1041 DIKARGI
-1048 LRTTAQTFGITSKAH
+1048 LRTTAQTFGITSRAH

-1107 LKKHVGRVLN
+1107 LKRHVGRVLN
-1117 VDPVTNSIYT
+1117 VDPVTNVIYT
-1127 NVSLK
+1127 NVSLRA
-1132 SSDFSSSGLTGEIS
+1132 SDFSSSGLTGEIS

-1166 SKLSISEIYQTD
+1166 SKLNISEIYQTD
-1178 LPMRVTFQTTGRQVS
+1178 LPMRVTFQSTGRQVS

-1198 GSNFFIDTGCSGYP
+1198 GSNFFIDTGCAGYP

-1275 TAFPSARNTNVSE
+1275 TAFPPARNTNVSE

-1294 ESKFQYDL
+1294 ENKFQYEL
-1302 KFPRISAFA
+1302 KFQQF
-1311 TGNWDLQSDTA
+1311 
-1322 DLSGRWASVANA
+1322 
-1334 DCYNVELITPKFK
+1334 
-1347 SIKQTV
+1347 
-1353 TGTSA
+1353 
-1358 IFEDQVEV
+1358 
-1366 GRFTLKVTAR
+1366 
-1376 NTGSYPNPI
+1376 
-1385 SATASSTTTVLSY
+1385 
-1398 SAPVRNNG
+1398 
-1406 IIQGFVISR
+1406 